1 MTWVNSLFFKSLFFS
16 FLPFFP
22 FLSLFSILSFLPF
35 LSLVV
40 LPIPVA
46 TKSYPTNTMSG
57 DVEMK
62 DASAHETKPDAGPE
76 LSLSEEIEQ
85 GFGSL
90 QKSAANFDNRY
101 VSKVF
106 RDLGPLRRKIAK
118 DPASLVSVIAK
129 TYPADH
135 PSRANLL
142 AQLPAGA
149 DVEIET
155 QEILP
160 EINVYVHLLVQLYL
174 LDVHELDKLDE
185 FNQSVLVLL
194 LSYNRRTLDFIAAK
208 VWFYVARTYE
218 LRNDWTSVRP
228 ALLSGLRSA
237 TLRHD
242 DETTASII
250 TLLLRNYLFT
260 HDISQAANLC
270 EKIVFPANAGNALAT
285 RYYYYL
291 SRIHTVQLDYS
302 NAHECVVAAI
312 RKAPQTKLA
321 RGFLQEATKLNIII
335 ELLMGDIPELRS
347 FRSASGNLEPYLQVT
362 KAVRLGDLKLFGD
375 VLTKYE
381 SVFVKDNN
389 FTLVSRLRQN
399 VIKTGIRMISL
410 LYSKISL
417 KDICIKLH
425 LDSEEATEYIVSKA
439 IRDGVIEASVNHEY
453 GYMQLREL
461 LDVYSTKLPQEV
473 FDHRIRFCLS
483 LHTDSVKAMRYPSDD
498 NKAELNRTSLEGLD
512 DEMGLLQAIEDGD
525 LDDFME

>member
-1 MTWVNSLFFKSLFFS
+1 MT
-16 FLPFFP
+16 
-22 FLSLFSILSFLPF
+22 
-35 LSLVV
+35 
-40 LPIPVA
+40 
-46 TKSYPTNTMSG
+46 SG
-57 DVEMK
+57 DTEMK
-62 DASAHETKPDAGPE
+62 DATVSHEKKSDTGTE
-76 LSLSEEIEQ
+76 LPLTEEIEQ

-90 QKSAANFDNRY
+90 HKSATNFDNRY

-106 RDLGPLRRKIAK
+106 RDLGSLRRKISK
-118 DPASLVSVIAK
+118 DPSALVAVISK
-129 TYPADH
+129 SYPSDH
-135 PSRANLL
+135 ASRANLL
-142 AQLPAGA
+142 AQLPPATDTM
-149 DVEIET
+149 DVESTTEV
-155 QEILP
+155 LP

-174 LDVHELDKLDE
+174 LDTHELDKLDK
-185 FNQSVLVLL
+185 FNQTVLTLL
-194 LSYNRRTLDFIAAK
+194 QSYNRRTLDFIMAK
-208 VWFYVARTYE
+208 VWFYIARTYE
-218 LRNDWTSVRP
+218 LRNDWFSIRP

-270 EKIVFPANAGNALAT
+270 EKIVFPANAGNALTA

-291 SRIHTVQLDYS
+291 SRIHTIQLDYS
-302 NAHECVVAAI
+302 TAHECVVAAI

-321 RGFLQEATKLNIII
+321 KGFLQEATKLNVII
-335 ELLMGDIPELRS
+335 ELLMGDIPELRT
-347 FRSASGNLEPYLQVT
+347 FKSASGNLEPYFYVT
-362 KAVRLGDLKLFGD
+362 KAVRLGDLKFFGE
-375 VLTKYE
+375 VLNKYE

-410 LYSKISL
+410 SYSKVSL

-453 GYMQLREL
+453 GYMQSREL

-498 NKAELNRTSLEGLD
+498 SKAELNRNNLDVLD